1 MITLQTPL
9 CDVLDIKYPIIQAGM
24 AGGSTTVE
32 LIANVCN
39 AGGLGSLGAAY
50 MMPDDMRKT
59 IRDIKQQTDRPFA
72 VNLFCVEDII
82 NPNEKKHEHE
92 VKEVL
97 ISLGKNLGIKEEYI
111 QFQTPDLFNERFQVL
126 IEEEVPIISTAFGI
140 LPVDKMEATKQ
151 RKIKVISMV
160 TTVKEAMI
168 AEKAG
173 VNVIVAQGNDA
184 GGHRSTF
191 DIKEHPQGANIGT
204 FSLIPQVVENVNIPV
219 VAAGGVMN
227 GRGLVAALAL
237 GAQGVQ
243 MGTKF
248 LGSKESGIHPLYKKA
263 LFDSTEEHTV
273 ITKNFSGRP
282 ARGIKNKF
290 IEEFD
295 RTGVDP
301 LAYPIQ
307 NTATSYIR
315 KEAFKQNQIECMAL
329 WAGQGLRLIHHENHA
344 EMIIK
349 ELMDEAEK
357 ILG

>member
-1 MITLQTPL
+1 MITLHTPI
-9 CDVLDIKYPIIQAGM
+9 CDVLNIKYPIIQAGM

-39 AGGLGSLGAAY
+39 AGGLGTLGAGY
-50 MMPDDMRKT
+50 MMPDDIRKA

-72 VNLFCVEDII
+72 VNMFCAKDPI
-82 NPNEKKHEHE
+82 NPNEKKREHE
-92 VKEVL
+92 VKDVL
-97 ISLGKNLGIKEEYI
+97 VSTGKHLGIKEEDI
-111 QFQTPDLFNERFQVL
+111 QFHTSDPFDERFQVL

-140 LPVDKMEATKQ
+140 LPADKMEAAKK
-151 RKIKVISMV
+151 RNIKVISMV

-168 AEKAG
+168 AERAG
-173 VNVIVAQGNDA
+173 VDVIVAQGSDA

-204 FSLIPQVVENVNIPV
+204 FSLIPQVVENVKIPV

-263 LFDSTEEHTV
+263 LFDSTEEQTV

-282 ARGIKNKF
+282 ARGIKNTF

-295 RTGVDP
+295 DSGVPP
-301 LAYPIQ
+301 LPYPIQ
-307 NTATSYIR
+307 NTATSSIR
-315 KEAFKQNQIECMAL
+315 KEASKQNQIEYMSL
-329 WAGQGLRLIHHENHA
+329 WAGQGLRFIHQENPA

-349 ELMDEAEK
+349 ELMGEAEK

>member
-9 CDVLDIKYPIIQAGM
+9 CDVLNIKYPIIQAGM

-39 AGGLGSLGAAY
+39 AGALGSLGAAY
-50 MMPDDMRKT
+50 MMPDDIRKA
-59 IRDIKQQTDRPFA
+59 IRDIKQHTDRPFA

-82 NPNEKKHEHE
+82 NPNEKNHEHE
-92 VKEVL
+92 VKEAL
-97 ISLGKNLGIKEEYI
+97 ISIGKNLGIKEEQI
-111 QFQTPDLFNERFQVL
+111 QFQTTDLFNERFQVL

-140 LPVDKMEATKQ
+140 LPADKIEATKQ
-151 RKIKVISMV
+151 RKINVISMV
-160 TTVKEAMI
+160 TTVKEAII

-173 VNVIVAQGNDA
+173 VDVIVAQGSEA

-191 DIKEHPQGANIGT
+191 DIKEHPEGVNIGT

-263 LFDSTEEHTV
+263 LFESTEEQTV

-295 RTGVDP
+295 RIGIHP
-301 LAYPIQ
+301 LAYPFQ
-307 NTATSYIR
+307 NTATSNIR
-315 KEAFKQNQIECMAL
+315 KEASKQNQIEYMAL
-329 WAGQGLRLIHHENHA
+329 WAGQGLRLIHQENHA

>member
-1 MITLQTPL
+1 MITLDTPL
-9 CDVLDIKYPIIQAGM
+9 CDGLNIKYPIIQAGM

-50 MMPDDMRKT
+50 MMPDDIRKA
-59 IRDIKQQTDRPFA
+59 IRNIKQQTDRPFA

-82 NPNEKKHEHE
+82 NQNDKEHEHE

-97 ISLGKNLGIKEEYI
+97 LSLGENLGITEDHI
-111 QFQTPDLFNERFQVL
+111 QFQTPNLFNERFQVL

-140 LPVDKMEATKQ
+140 LPVDKMAAAKQ
-151 RKIKVISMV
+151 RNIKVISMV

-173 VNVIVAQGNDA
+173 VDVIVAQGSDA

-191 DIKEHPQGANIGT
+191 DIKEDPMGANIGT
-204 FSLIPQVVENVNIPV
+204 FSLIPQVVENVHIPV

-227 GRGLVAALAL
+227 GKGLVAALAL

-243 MGTKF
+243 LGTKF

-263 LFDSTEEHTV
+263 LFESTEEQTV
-273 ITKNFSGRP
+273 LTKNFSGRP

-295 RTGVDP
+295 RSGVHP
-301 LAYPIQ
+301 LAYPLQ
-307 NTATSYIR
+307 NTATSSLR
-315 KEAFKQNQIECMAL
+315 KEAFKQNQIEYMAL
-329 WAGQGLRLIHHENHA
+329 WAGQGLRFMQHENHA

-349 ELMDEAEK
+349 ELIDEAEE

>member
-9 CDVLDIKYPIIQAGM
+9 CEVLNIKYPIIQAGM

-50 MMPDDMRKT
+50 MMPDDIRKT
-59 IRDIKQQTDRPFA
+59 IKDIRQQTDRPFA
-72 VNLFCVEDII
+72 VNLFCVEDL
-82 NPNEKKHEHE
+82 NTPSDKKHENE

-97 ISLGKNLGIKEEYI
+97 ISLGKNLSITEDHI

-140 LPVDKMEATKQ
+140 LPDDKMEAVKQ

-160 TTVKEAMI
+160 TTVKEAVI

-173 VNVIVAQGNDA
+173 VDVIVAQGSDA

-191 DIKEHPQGANIGT
+191 DIKENPQGANIGT

-243 MGTKF
+243 VGTKF

-263 LFDSTEEHTV
+263 LFNSTEEHTV

-282 ARGIKNKF
+282 ARGIKNRF

-295 RTGVDP
+295 RTGVPP

-307 NTATSYIR
+307 NTATSNIR
-315 KEAFKQNQIECMAL
+315 TEAFKQNQVEYMAL
-329 WAGQGLRLIHHENHA
+329 WAGQGLGLIHHENHA

-349 ELMDEAEK
+349 EFMDEANN
-357 ILG
+357 ILI

>member
-9 CDVLDIKYPIIQAGM
+9 CDVLNIKYPIIQAGM

-50 MMPDDMRKT
+50 MMPDDIRKA
-59 IRDIKQQTDRPFA
+59 IRNIKQQTDCPFA

-97 ISLGKNLGIKEEYI
+97 IRLGKNLGIKEEHI
-111 QFQTPDLFNERFQVL
+111 KFQTPDLFNERFQVL

-140 LPVDKMEATKQ
+140 LPVDKMEAAKQ

-160 TTVKEAMI
+160 TTVKEAVI

-173 VNVIVAQGNDA
+173 VDVIVAQGSDA

-191 DIKEHPQGANIGT
+191 DIKENPQGANIGT
-204 FSLIPQVVENVNIPV
+204 FSLIPQVVENINIPV
-219 VAAGGVMN
+219 VAAGGIMN

-263 LFDSTEEHTV
+263 LFESTEEHTV

-295 RTGVDP
+295 RTGVHP

-307 NTATSYIR
+307 NIATSNIR
-315 KEAFKQNQIECMAL
+315 KEAFKQNQIEYMAL

-349 ELMDEAEK
+349 ELIDEAEK